1 VQLYGLP
8 APAQEFGRVDF
19 PPDSRRSGILGQASF
34 LALTSKP
41 SDTSPTERGKF
52 VREHFLCQ
60 VIPPPPPGVN
70 TNLPPVTDEK
80 PLTNRERLQIHLASK
95 TCAACHGLVDPIG
108 FGFEKFDADGK
119 YRDKQK
125 VMIYPSFD
133 EVKNKIKTKPTEY
146 QLDLDTTAFVKGV
159 PNSEFSSPLELGR
172 VLASEPGCQK
182 CVVKQLFRYAFG
194 RPETPADQP
203 EIDAALE
210 VFRNSQYQFQ
220 KLIIAIATSKQFL
233 GGG

>member
-1 VQLYGLP
+1 
-8 APAQEFGRVDF
+8 
-19 PPDSRRSGILGQASF
+19 
-34 LALTSKP
+34 
-41 SDTSPTERGKF
+41 
-52 VREHFLCQ
+52 
-60 VIPPPPPGVN
+60 
-70 TNLPPVTDEK
+70 
-80 PLTNRERLQIHLASK
+80 
-95 TCAACHGLVDPIG
+95 
-108 FGFEKFDADGK
+108 
-119 YRDKQK
+119 
-125 VMIYPSFD
+125 MIYPSFD